1 MSFYCPV
8 CFKDVPEKCDAI
20 QCDTCDLWV
29 HQLNCSNLPRKRFI
43 ELSKPTN
50 TDEWHCPVCMKLPDS
65 DIFDSDIEDTEPSS
79 QEDLNR
85 NTNNDAP
92 DSNVN
97 DKLISLLTDIN
108 KVVTGLVTN
117 DEEEDEL
124 ELQFHSNSCS
134 YASCEEFN
142 TILSDNPTDTSAF
155 HLNIASISKHFD
167 ELSTLLALLKCNLLG
182 YLKPEAY

>member
-1 MSFYCPV
+1 MILIS
-8 CFKDVPEKCDAI
+8 KT
-20 QCDTCDLWV
+20 Q
-29 HQLNCSNLPRKRFI
+29 NLF
-43 ELSKPTN
+43 L
-50 TDEWHCPVCMKLPDS
+50 
-65 DIFDSDIEDTEPSS
+65 

-117 DEEEDEL
+117 DKEEDEL

-134 YASCEEFN
+134 YTSCEEFN

-167 ELSTLLALLKCNLLG
+167 ELSTLLALLKCNFSFIGISETRSILDRNCSRSSG
-182 YLKPEAY
+182 TER